1 MIYLNYDESLKYIHS
16 LLQFGVVPGLE
27 RITALLDMLG
37 NPQDQLKF
45 VHVAGTNGKG
55 SVCTMSSNIL
65 QHAGYKTGLFT
76 SPYVIDFCERIKIDG
91 NMIDHNELAHLVT
104 TTRRMI
110 EELARLELQ
119 PTEFEVITAI
129 AMKYFAM
136 QKCDIV
142 VLETGLGGRLDSTN
156 IIDTPLASIITC
168 ISLDHTEILG
178 NTIEKITT
186 EKCGIIKQNGTTI
199 CYPCQLPTA
208 MKVIENFT
216 QKQNNQLV
224 LGCLSEIVVKKSTIT
239 GTILSWNGIEI
250 NLNLIGEHQ
259 VLNASTAISA
269 MIELGKKGFN
279 INRANIKYG
288 IENTTIPA
296 RFEVLSSDP
305 IVILDGGH
313 NSDGIDSFVSS
324 VERLLPNQKKIFIM
338 GTMADKDYEFTIE
351 RVSRV
356 AYEFIAT
363 TPSNPRA
370 LYACTA
376 CEIASAFCKKTA
388 AISSPKD
395 AVSYAFFQAKAH
407 GYVIIICGS
416 LYLAGDVRD
425 TILKKLPS
433 PQV

>member
-1 MIYLNYDESLKYIHS
+1 MNYDESLKYIHS
-16 LLQFGVVPGLE
+16 LLKFGVVPGLE
-27 RITALLDMLG
+27 RIKALLHMLG

-55 SVCTMSSNIL
+55 SVCTMSANIL

-76 SPYVIDFCERIKIDG
+76 SPYVIDFCERIQIDG
-91 NMIDHNELAHLVT
+91 NMIGHSELARLVT
-104 TTRRMI
+104 TTRSMI
-110 EELARLELQ
+110 EELARQELQ

-156 IIDTPLASIITC
+156 IIGTPLASIITC

-178 NTIEKITT
+178 NTIEKIAT

-199 CYPCQLPTA
+199 CYPCQLPMA
-208 MKVIENFT
+208 MKVIESSVH
-216 QKQNNQLV
+216 KQNNQLV
-224 LGCLSEIVVKKSTIT
+224 LGCLSEIIVKKSTIK
-239 GTILSWNGIEI
+239 GTILNWNGIEI
-250 NLNLIGEHQ
+250 NLNLVGEHQ

-296 RFEVLSSDP
+296 RFEVLSIDP

-324 VERLLPNQKKIFIM
+324 VKKLLPKQKKIFIM
-338 GTMADKDYEFTIE
+338 GTMADKDYEFTIQ
-351 RVSRV
+351 RV
-356 AYEFIAT
+356 ARAADEFIAT

-370 LYACTA
+370 LHACTA

-395 AVSYAFFQAKAH
+395 AITYAFFQAKTH
-407 GYVIIICGS
+407 GYAIIICGS

-425 TILKKLPS
+425 IILKKLPS
-433 PQV
+433 PQG